1 MQINGMNDFLS
12 RITAPREQVLKNIN
26 IANTVS
32 SSVGKPQEDSVELS
46 NLSKRLRFQPEEA
59 VALDL
64 KEKINGDKFLLLM
77 DRSISKVEAT
87 LGEMRSLA
95 LAAADSSL
103 SDVDRLQMQVRM
115 EELSGKLGRDAN
127 EMSNRLA
134 SMSGY
139 GGIKSLGVSS
149 TSGDNNGLLERA
161 LDRAFNG
168 EAWDVAEHYE
178 EGETGFRATD
188 GRWVVTDDEDIPTVS
203 QILAESGTLVLMD
216 ESSAL
221 RSAERISGELKA
233 VKGIRKEF
241 EEFVEQLPTPPQGE
255 KRSKTEAAVI
265 AKILEEE
272 QTRAE
277 ALRAMLNTNGEKE
290 NPRKEA
296 LKAQFDMRIENEGE
310 EEKEKLKVYTELGI
324 MEYNSEGNLRLTRP
338 ANPKGKM
345 FAKVEKMFD
354 EIVKNLSRG
363 RIPEGIRADTP
374 YSLLKNT

>member
-12 RITAPREQVLKNIN
+12 RINAPREQVLKNIN

-178 EGETGFRATD
+178 EG
-188 GRWVVTDDEDIPTVS
+188 
-203 QILAESGTLVLMD
+203 
-216 ESSAL
+216 
-221 RSAERISGELKA
+221 K
-233 VKGIRKEF
+233 
-241 EEFVEQLPTPPQGE
+241 
-255 KRSKTEAAVI
+255 
-265 AKILEEE
+265 
-272 QTRAE
+272 
-277 ALRAMLNTNGEKE
+277 
-290 NPRKEA
+290 
-296 LKAQFDMRIENEGE
+296 
-310 EEKEKLKVYTELGI
+310 
-324 MEYNSEGNLRLTRP
+324 
-338 ANPKGKM
+338 
-345 FAKVEKMFD
+345 
-354 EIVKNLSRG
+354 
-363 RIPEGIRADTP
+363 
-374 YSLLKNT
+374 